1 MIKKYMSNLFV
12 LSLSLLFSPAWAG
25 KVFFK
30 DGREVEVPE
39 GISIR
44 HNVYE
49 LGDIFLEVEHQETL
63 EKTEKGKEELLK
75 HEITKVMPVVSG
87 FYLKFNQGGTWAVNK
102 TYDCEGKKIEQLLL
116 RIRKHET
123 SDDKEKEFSLTYPTY
138 TYADGGGHGHKS
150 SQYYETFYYKLSD
163 IVENKLDANGFT
175 VQDK

>member
-1 MIKKYMSNLFV
+1 MNKKCMRSLFV
-12 LSLSLLFSPAWAG
+12 LSLSLLLSNAYAG

-39 GISIR
+39 GICIR
-44 HNVYE
+44 HNAYE

-75 HEITKVMPVVSG
+75 HGITKVMPVVSG

-102 TYDCEGKKIEQLLL
+102 TYNCDGKKIEQLLL

-123 SDDKEKEFSLTYPTY
+123 SDDKGKEFSLTYPTY
-138 TYADGGGHGHKS
+138 TYADEGHGHKS
-150 SQYYETFYYKLSD
+150 SRYYEEFYYRLSD
-163 IVENKLDANGFT
+163 IMENKLDENGFT
-175 VQDK
+175 VHD